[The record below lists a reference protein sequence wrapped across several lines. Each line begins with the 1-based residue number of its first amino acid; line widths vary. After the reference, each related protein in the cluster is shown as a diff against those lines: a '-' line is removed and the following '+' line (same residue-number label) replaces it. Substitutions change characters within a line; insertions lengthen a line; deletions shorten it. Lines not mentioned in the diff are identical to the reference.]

1 MTLILILKDL
11 KFCRKSCRFK
21 CLLYGLRKHMLIFP
35 RSYNKWY
42 YVGFNKYGKIIVAI
56 TELVLSVIAE
66 SDVSVITILDMY
78 SDDLPSPLHFNDEVN
93 FMGWKRRWTASK
105 VCTRPDTIVKALKK
119 CNDEMYPNLSVFLTI
134 AGTVAAHA
142 NSKDHEVYLSI

>member
-1 MTLILILKDL
+1 MVL
-11 KFCRKSCRFK
+11 C
-21 CLLYGLRKHMLIFP
+21 
-35 RSYNKWY
+35 W
-42 YVGFNKYGKIIVAI
+42 FNKYGKIIVAI

-119 CNDEMYPNLSVFLTI
+119 M
-134 AGTVAAHA
+134 
-142 NSKDHEVYLSI
+142 